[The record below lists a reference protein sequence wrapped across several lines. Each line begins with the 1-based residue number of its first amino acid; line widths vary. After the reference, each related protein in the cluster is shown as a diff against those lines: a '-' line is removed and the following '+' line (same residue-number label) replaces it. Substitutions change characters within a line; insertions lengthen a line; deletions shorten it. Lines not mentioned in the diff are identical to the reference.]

1 MVLVIQ
7 ERDER
12 FLNFLT
18 PSVMMILGVLL
29 SGVGLLLWG
38 ISSRPIVWDKLTR
51 FHELIALILLAI
63 FISLTGLSSIWLLGV
78 LLFVLWF
85 LLGIGL
91 IVQGLPPLSPS
102 TWAVVLWLAVVNT
115 ALAFFLWNKT
125 LQVLT
130 AVEATII
137 NSTMLIQIA
146 VLAWLFLGE
155 ALNVI
160 NVIGLALAAIG
171 VFIVNWKPVRQE

>member
-1 MVLVIQ
+1 MVV
-7 ERDER
+7 
-12 FLNFLT
+12 T
-18 PSVMMILGVLL
+18 ATSMGT
-29 SGVGLLLWG
+29 G
-38 ISSRPIVWDKLTR
+38 
-51 FHELIALILLAI
+51 ALI
-63 FISLTGLSSIWLLGV
+63 
-78 LLFVLWF
+78 

-91 IVQGLPPLSPS
+91 IFQGLPSLSPS

-130 AVEATII
+130 AVESTII

-155 ALNVI
+155 ALNII
-160 NVIGLALAAIG
+160 NVLGLALAATG
-171 VFIVNWKPVRQE
+171 VFIVNWKPDRQD